1 MENKVTEALNF
12 RYATKKFNPDL
23 LLTDDQVETL
33 IEAVRLTPTSYGL
46 QLMKLVVVENKE
58 LRRQLLPH
66 AFAQNQ
72 VVDASHLFILCREK
86 EIFDQHVFDYVE
98 NMATQRGVERDTL
111 EGFSS
116 MMLRSIAA
124 MSQEKREVWM
134 NNQVYIAL
142 GNLLNACALLKI
154 DATPMEGFKP
164 KEFDQVLGLDEL
176 NLSSVLCV
184 PIGYRADD
192 DANAFRKK
200 IRRPKENFL
209 IIR

>member
-192 DANAFRKK
+192 DDNAFRKK

>member
-1 MENKVTEALNF
+1 MENKVIEALNF

-23 LLTDDQVETL
+23 LLTDDQVQTL

-46 QLMKLVVVENKE
+46 QLMKLVVVENKD
-58 LRRQLLPH
+58 LRLQLLPH

-72 VVDASHLFILCREK
+72 VVDASHLFILCRER
-86 EIFDQHVFDYVE
+86 EIFDQHVHDYVE
-98 NMATQRGVERDTL
+98 NMATQRGVEIDTL
-111 EGFSS
+111 EGFRS

-124 MSQEKREVWM
+124 MSEEKREIWM

-142 GNLLNACALLKI
+142 GNLLNACALLEI

-164 KEFDQVLGLDEL
+164 KEFDEVLGLTEL
-176 NLSSVLCV
+176 NLSSVLCI
-184 PIGYRADD
+184 PIGYRAED

-200 IRRPKENFL
+200 IRRSKEAFL
-209 IIR
+209 IKR

>member
-1 MENKVTEALNF
+1 MENKVIDALNF
-12 RYATKKFNPDL
+12 RYATKKFNPDR

-46 QLMKLVVVENKE
+46 QLMKLVVVENKD
-58 LRRQLLPH
+58 LRDQLLPH

-86 EIFDQHVFDYVE
+86 EIFDQHIHAYVE
-98 NMATQRGVERDTL
+98 NMATQRAVEIDTL
-111 EGFSS
+111 EGFRS
-116 MMLRSIAA
+116 MMLRSVAA

-142 GNLLNACALLKI
+142 GNLLSACAMLGI

-164 KEFDQVLGLDEL
+164 KEFDAVLGLNEL

-184 PIGYRADD
+184 PVGYRADD

-200 IRRPKENFL
+200 IRRSKESFL
-209 IIR
+209 VKI